1 MFQGKMKAITFSYD
15 DGVTQ
20 DQRLIAMLN
29 HYGMKATFNLN
40 SGFFG
45 QIDSSL
51 QRGREIDHSHVPEE
65 DVAAA
70 MEAIQAPVSL
80 SEPVYQDAGDAVYVM
95 DQVKDERVS
104 EDDWVRRLS
113 IQNAMSRL
121 GARERGI
128 IERRFFQGRT
138 QMEVASEIGISQAQ
152 VSRLE
157 KAALAQMRRYI

>member
-1 MFQGKMKAITFSYD
+1 
-15 DGVTQ
+15 
-20 DQRLIAMLN
+20 
-29 HYGMKATFNLN
+29 
-40 SGFFG
+40 
-45 QIDSSL
+45 
-51 QRGREIDHSHVPEE
+51 
-65 DVAAA
+65 